1 MTYRPVDFN
10 AFQRTNDG
18 KFVAAFQRT
27 SDGKIVATS
36 LPDGSDFGFRRIPG
50 RRQVTSTAS
59 SSSAAASNAAEIS
72 DATSRIQNIM
82 TVASGWQQMI
92 MMNSTGVEE
101 FESSVI
107 INIEKFLKGFAK
119 TLSRISSSRNPSC
132 KASIAEFHFGELSKE
147 VRKCLDAQVR
157 HLWNGAAVLHQPSIT
172 VQQSFTKRKLTRL
185 TSGVAEKSAKAAKIE
200 NGGGGAK
207 EEVKKQES
215 LERWYTEP
223 EEEDSL
229 RMALHY
235 DASA

>member
-27 SDGKIVATS
+27 SDGKIVATALADS
-36 LPDGSDFGFRRIPG
+36 SDFCFRRMPG

-59 SSSAAASNAAEIS
+59 SSSAAEIR
-72 DATSRIQNIM
+72 DATSRIQNTM

-107 INIEKFLKGFAK
+107 INIEKFLKSFAK

-132 KASIAEFHFGELSKE
+132 KATIAEVQFGQLSK
-147 VRKCLDAQVR
+147 
-157 HLWNGAAVLHQPSIT
+157 
-172 VQQSFTKRKLTRL
+172 
-185 TSGVAEKSAKAAKIE
+185 
-200 NGGGGAK
+200 
-207 EEVKKQES
+207 
-215 LERWYTEP
+215 
-223 EEEDSL
+223 
-229 RMALHY
+229 
-235 DASA
+235 

>member
-10 AFQRTNDG
+10 AFQRPNDG

-27 SDGKIVATS
+27 SDGTIFATA
-36 LPDGSDFGFRRIPG
+36 LADGSDFGFQRIPG

-72 DATSRIQNIM
+72 DATSRIQNTM
-82 TVASGWQQMI
+82 MVASGWQQMI

-107 INIEKFLKGFAK
+107 INIEKFLKSFAK

-132 KASIAEFHFGELSKE
+132 KASNAELHFGELSKE
-147 VRKCLDAQVR
+147 VRKCLDAQVQ
-157 HLWNGAAVLHQPSIT
+157 HMWNGAAALHPSSIT
-172 VQQSFTKRKLTRL
+172 VQQSFIKRKLTRL
-185 TSGVAEKSAKAAKIE
+185 TSGVAEKSAKAAKI
-200 NGGGGAK
+200 GGGGAK

>member
-27 SDGKIVATS
+27 SDGKIVATALADS
-36 LPDGSDFGFRRIPG
+36 SDRGFRRMPG
-50 RRQVTSTAS
+50 RRMVTATAS

-72 DATSRIQNIM
+72 DATSRIQNTM

-107 INIEKFLKGFAK
+107 IKIEKFLKSFAK
-119 TLSRISSSRNPSC
+119 TLSKISSSRNPSC
-132 KASIAEFHFGELSKE
+132 KATIAEVQFGELSKE
-147 VRKCLDAQVR
+147 VRKCLDA
-157 HLWNGAAVLHQPSIT
+157 HIT

-215 LERWYTEP
+215 LESWYTEP